1 MLFVFFCF
9 VQALVKK
16 EKERRAA
23 EEKELAIQNEAVIL
37 GLPRLIA
44 IRGDVRLQK
53 KQMFVFLCCV

>member
-1 MLFVFFCF
+1 
-9 VQALVKK
+9 VKK

-44 IRGDVRLQK
+44 IRGDVRIEILWLVCLCE
-53 KQMFVFLCCV
+53 MGVFF